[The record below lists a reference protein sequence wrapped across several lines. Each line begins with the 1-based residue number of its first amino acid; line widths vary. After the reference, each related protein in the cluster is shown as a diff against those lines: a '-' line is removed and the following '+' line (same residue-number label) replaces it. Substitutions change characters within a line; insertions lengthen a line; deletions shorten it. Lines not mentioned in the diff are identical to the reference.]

1 MGDMQDRRSEPRR
14 TVISRVEVEW
24 QDPDGAPR
32 HAFAFIEDR
41 SSSGVGMRIPNFIPV
56 GTEIRIKGIRLDVRG
71 VVRQCA
77 RAGYEYLVGVK
88 LSAEHG
94 QERQRA

>member
-1 MGDMQDRRSEPRR
+1 M
-14 TVISRVEVEW
+14 ISRVDVEW
-24 QDPDGAPR
+24 HDSDGSPR
-32 HAFAFIEDR
+32 HVFAYIEDR
-41 SSSGVGMRIPNFIPV
+41 SRSGLGMRIPNFIPV

-77 RAGYEYLVGVK
+77 RAGYEYMVGVK

-94 QERQRA
+94 QERQTA

>member
-1 MGDMQDRRSEPRR
+1 
-14 TVISRVEVEW
+14 
-24 QDPDGAPR
+24 
-32 HAFAFIEDR
+32 
-41 SSSGVGMRIPNFIPV
+41 MRIPNFIPV

-77 RAGYEYLVGVK
+77 RAGYEYMVGVK

-94 QERQRA
+94 QERQTA